1 MLANKRRKEKK
12 KEKRIQRFI
21 ILVFWYVKTS
31 AMYSNEL
38 HFFPLSYQD
47 DKAFIEK
54 SLEDSEQVQ
63 VKHCL
68 VHQSGNYLKYH
79 LF

>member
-1 MLANKRRKEKK
+1 MWKQVQCTLMS
-12 KEKRIQRFI
+12 
-21 ILVFWYVKTS
+21 YT
-31 AMYSNEL
+31 
-38 HFFPLSYQD
+38 FFPSSQD